1 MKLKNAG
8 GDFNFEKE
16 IGKLFV
22 TDEMNPISGKN
33 VYVGRCSFVGN
44 LLLKERNPLRS
55 RRP

>member
-8 GDFNFEKE
+8 GDFTFEKE
-16 IGKLFV
+16 SGKLFV
-22 TDEMNPISGKN
+22 TDEMNPSGKN

-44 LLLKERNPLRS
+44 LLKERNPLRS

>member
-44 LLLKERNPLRS
+44 LLKERNPLRS